1 MYVSATT
8 RAVPVAA
15 NLTTLGIASNRWH
28 GQWPSAKQ
36 DERRRQRAPKQAAP
50 KTAPVPTRRTR
61 SLQSR
66 TRQTVAR
73 LKQRFVMAPWIAAD
87 HS

>member
-1 MYVSATT
+1 MYVSATA
-8 RAVPVAA
+8 RPIPAAA

-28 GQWPSAKQ
+28 GQWLSARQ
-36 DERRRQRAPKQAAP
+36 EERRRQTAPKAP
-50 KTAPVPTRRTR
+50 AVGPHIGRRTR

-66 TRQTVAR
+66 GRWVVAR